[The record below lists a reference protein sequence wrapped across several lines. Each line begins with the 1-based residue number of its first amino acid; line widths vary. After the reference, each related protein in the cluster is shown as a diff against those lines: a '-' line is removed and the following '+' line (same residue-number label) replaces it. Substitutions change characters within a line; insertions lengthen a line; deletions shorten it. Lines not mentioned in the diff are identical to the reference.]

1 MFVCIWLDYNII
13 SEGLTPLKHIRK
25 EGLSLSTA
33 RRRCG
38 GQPVVPY
45 HCQSSTFEFVIYYKL
60 SCVHRAARVPSA
72 RSVRRPAHRPAVAT
86 ALTPALMRFR
96 CTSIKHLTV
105 VFRVWIIFVFGK
117 YKSRTRRLF
126 FLRRKTDT
134 MKTVERTI
142 FAFRYVV
149 ARFKRYD
156 LVNSTTATDRVNT
169 TIVVGQTKR
178 LNAIPR
184 VRSSDIIVRVRNR
197 GGKNQWTNTSI
208 P

>member
-1 MFVCIWLDYNII
+1 MDYNII

-72 RSVRRPAHRPAVAT
+72 RSVRRPSHRPAATT
-86 ALTPALMRFR
+86 ALTTALMRFR

-105 VFRVWIIFVFGK
+105 VSSMNNFRFRRVQISNRAII
-117 YKSRTRRLF
+117 

-149 ARFKRYD
+149 AARFKRYD
-156 LVNSTTATDRVNT
+156 LVNSTTATDRVNNNKHEDCCWANKT
-169 TIVVGQTKR
+169 TKR
-178 LNAIPR
+178 YTPR
-184 VRSSDIIVRVRNR
+184 TFVRYYSESE
-197 GGKNQWTNTSI
+197 K
-208 P
+208 